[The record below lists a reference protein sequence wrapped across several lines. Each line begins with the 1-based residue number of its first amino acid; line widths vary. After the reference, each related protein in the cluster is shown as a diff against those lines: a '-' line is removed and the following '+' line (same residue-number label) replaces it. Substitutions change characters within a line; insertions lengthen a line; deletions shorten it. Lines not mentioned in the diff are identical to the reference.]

1 MSRPTS
7 ALRMPVPPGE
17 PATQSG
23 CIRHRRG
30 TSENA
35 IAFTG
40 TKVQPRPAHL
50 ANPET
55 NTSCI
60 PIISNKAGHLAYGDR
75 YQQKA
80 SVELMP
86 RGAVITPVY
95 QHRVAHEGPT
105 AATVFATRS
114 DGARSHRENRVD
126 LEEIPIADCVHPA

>member
-60 PIISNKAGHLAYGDR
+60 PIISKKAGHLAHGDR

-86 RGAVITPVY
+86 HGAVV
-95 QHRVAHEGPT
+95 
-105 AATVFATRS
+105 TRFVS
-114 DGARSHRENRVD
+114 TG
-126 LEEIPIADCVHPA
+126 